1 MSGIEP
7 PAGYAAW
14 INAPREVPATK
25 PSFVMNTPGPPKN
38 VPQSHGHIAH
48 AGVWTH
54 ILGMPEM
61 TKDLACAKE
70 QLANGRS
77 VFYLTLTNDHL
88 PRTQSL
94 HDQAVQWDR
103 LELALGSKL
112 RFIGQPGKFKHD
124 GDRKIQFCRQ
134 SEGLFNRT
142 GNPLH
147 RFALPCRAPGATREA
162 YAALIAEQR
171 AMDGPK
177 PIWLT
182 RWVATGGQV
191 LAMGNGIALRT
202 NKDLESP
209 THLVK
214 QKKMLMRYLDPPLIH
229 HNTHLG
235 RAVAVRCE
243 LRVFGLVQW
252 EPLRVW
258 VSRHGFTRSGSPT
271 HNYSTSIAFT
281 HANRHMWNIN
291 PAVDAVCENAREKAH
306 IRACDCAMT
315 GDTIDSAH
323 GEAGFSTTG
332 THKTVAH
339 IARRAGLAPSAIFR
353 NVDDTVTR
361 SLIADQEYFQ
371 AQLRASSHAVGSSLA
386 HWNSPFVADVGLGA
400 DGRVYL
406 YELDL
411 RGLSWKSAGH
421 YPHPDVDR
429 AQAFGIY
436 GSLALPMASAL
447 MKPSLDDHHRALINQ
462 KLSSAAGKADA
473 DTADPELLLTF
484 LRDQGLAA
492 ALGFRR
498 AWPSPRAVSFKQL
511 ASLRDL
517 KFARGLQ
524 RLGLLLSS
532 LDAESTEPLP
542 AQAWGLWEELMVAET
557 QPLPFRTPQQWSF
570 LYKNTTL
577 SKQYAYP
584 RCKQHDAMIHS
595 YEDTP

>member
-1 MSGIEP
+1 MSGLEP

-14 INAPREVPATK
+14 VNAPSETSATK

-38 VPQSHGHIAH
+38 VPMSHGHIAH
-48 AGVWTH
+48 AAVWIN

-61 TKDLACAKE
+61 TKDLTGAKE
-70 QLANGRS
+70 QLSHGRS

-94 HDQAVQWDR
+94 HNQAVQWDR
-103 LELALGSKL
+103 LELVPGSTL
-112 RFIGQPGKFKHD
+112 RFIGPPGKFMHD
-124 GDRKIQFCRQ
+124 GHRKTQFCRQ

-171 AMDGPK
+171 ALDGPK

-182 RWVATGGQV
+182 RGVATGGQV
-191 LAMGNGIALRT
+191 LAMGNGIKLHT
-202 NKDLESP
+202 NEDLESP
-209 THLVK
+209 ASLVK

-235 RAVAVRCE
+235 RTVAVRCE

-258 VSRHGFTRSGSPT
+258 VSRHGFTRSGSPK
-271 HNYSTSIAFT
+271 HNYSTSVAFT
-281 HANRHMWNIN
+281 QANRHMWNLN
-291 PAVDAVCENAREKAH
+291 NDAACENALEKAH
-306 IRACDCAMT
+306 IRACHCAMT
-315 GDTIDSAH
+315 GDTVDSVH
-323 GEAGFSTTG
+323 GEVGFSTTG

-339 IARRAGLAPSAIFR
+339 IARRAGLAPSTIFR
-353 NVDDTVTR
+353 NVDDAVTR
-361 SLIADQEYFQ
+361 SLVADQDYFQ
-371 AQLRASSHAVGSSLA
+371 AELRASSHAVGSSLT
-386 HWNSPFVADVGLGA
+386 HWNTPFVADVGLGA
-400 DGRVYL
+400 EGSVHL

-411 RGLSWKSAGH
+411 RGLSWKGAGH

-429 AQAFGIY
+429 AQALGIY

-462 KLSSAAGKADA
+462 KLSDTSGKPDGDA
-473 DTADPELLLTF
+473 YDPELLLTF

-498 AWPSPRAVSFKQL
+498 AWPSPRVASFKLL
-511 ASLRDL
+511 ASPRDL

-524 RLGLLLSS
+524 RLGLLLPS
-532 LDAESTEPLP
+532 LDSESTEPPP
-542 AQAWGLWEELMVAET
+542 AQAWGLWEERMVAES
-557 QPLPFRTPQQWSF
+557 QPLPFETTRYLSF
-570 LYKNTTL
+570 LYQNTTA
-577 SKQYAYP
+577 SKQFAYP
-584 RCKQHDAMIHS
+584 RCKQHDAMMRS
-595 YEDTP
+595 YDAA